1 MGSSSLFRV
10 LAVGNNPNI
19 LLYTS
24 RFQLAKSVEL
34 YHVSDSE
41 SRSFRVETTEYGKEE
56 FQLDNHFTSVGH
68 LIQAVKESGEHSS
81 LIFDLIIL
89 SASSLQE
96 ISSLASQLNPLINLN
111 TKLFLE
117 SSGFVQ
123 LEPFVKMSMD
133 LTHLNIF
140 SIFTDYDFR
149 QVGVNE
155 YKQFTHGAT
164 KATNTIYLGESSL
177 AKQPQQQ
184 QQQQQQVSK
193 GSPANSSSSLNTTV
207 TKYPKNVITLLD
219 TFQRLFQKLFPQ
231 DKVSLCNYSS
241 TEFISQQWALAIPK
255 ICFEPL
261 LIILEETNPAELH
274 QQILAKPL
282 ISGLVTEVITVMKS
296 MGAKLNCNLENE
308 SSLLSHWQKMYSQS
322 DQIPSFLYHFIERTA
337 PLNIDMLLLQ
347 PILLADD
354 YGIKTP
360 YLEFLYSLM
369 CQYQKLNEGK
379 SKWFTRIEDTQGLKS
394 QLASITQDRNQLK
407 TELIRLQ
414 KGLEEREVASRQL
427 QSINQ
432 KSTNQIQLLQDQI
445 GAMRQ
450 ETTVLSKRYEIEI
463 QHLKQEQR
471 VGVSNGFHH
480 GQNGNSGNDVHQDNS
495 SPAKYGPA
503 GTPNLKDIE
512 DFAVFGVN
520 YGDTPQKE
528 QPKQHLQQPTP
539 PPTSGSLHSSASG
552 SGGSGSGNGSG
563 PDADKWLKERELEI
577 RKKELDLQERELEFQ
592 RRAVQQPRN
601 SKGQK
606 PMNFNNNATSPTL
619 GNRRPSFPQLQQAS
633 NGRANRAMHGAA
645 PGQLA
650 SAGNFMD
657 PISSGIPYRNTS
669 GFQPQPNS
677 AVPLQPQQP
686 QLQSHHS
693 HSIKPTSRKNRNS
706 NMAIIGNASS
716 LGLSEY
722 GRPPANSQTRLNSLS
737 TGNLPTQSR
746 VRQPSVGGLGNI
758 GNNSNPRLN
767 MPNPIKPNSFTIGNQ
782 PISAESNAQPQESQ
796 AQRQFS
802 SSTGFDGTGVN
813 PNISTNSVVHNPM
826 TLHDGS
832 VEQHNVGQ
840 GPTGAPSP
848 PQIKLNGPESS
859 PALSGSGFQLSDN
872 NEESGDTNDEPH
884 KENNIKEKKKKF
896 GFFGKKKKSKK

>member
-41 SRSFRVETTEYGKEE
+41 SRSFRVETTAYGKEE
-56 FQLDNHFTSVGH
+56 FQLDNHFTSIDH
-68 LIQAVKESGEHSS
+68 LIQAVKGSGENSS

-89 SASSLQE
+89 SAASLQE

-133 LTHLNIF
+133 LTQLNIF

-149 QVGVNE
+149 EVGVNQYE
-155 YKQFTHGAT
+155 QFPRGAS

-177 AKQPQQQ
+177 AKQPLSQ

-193 GSPANSSSSLNTTV
+193 GSPANSSSSLSTAV
-207 TKYPKNVITLLD
+207 TKYPKSVITLLE

-231 DKVSLCNYSS
+231 DKVNLCNYSS

-255 ICFEPL
+255 ICFDPL

-296 MGAKLNCNLENE
+296 MGGKLNGNLENE

-322 DQIPSFLYHFIERTA
+322 NEMPSFVYHFIERTA

-379 SKWFTRIEDTQGLKS
+379 SKWFTRIEDIQDIKS
-394 QLASITQDRNQLK
+394 QLTSITQDRNQLK
-407 TELIRLQ
+407 TELTRLQ
-414 KGLEEREVASRQL
+414 KGLDDREMASRQL
-427 QSINQ
+427 ESANQ
-432 KSTNQIQLLQDQI
+432 KSANQIQVLQDQL

-450 ETTVLSKRYEIEI
+450 ESIVQSKRYEAEI
-463 QHLKQEQR
+463 QHLKQDQR
-471 VGVSNGFHH
+471 VGASNGFNHS
-480 GQNGNSGNDVHQDNS
+480 QNGNSGSDVHQDNS
-495 SPAKYGPA
+495 SPSQYGPT
-503 GTPNLKDIE
+503 GTPNMKDIE

-520 YGDTPQKE
+520 YGDTPHKE
-528 QPKQHLQQPTP
+528 QPKHHLQQPTP
-539 PPTSGSLHSSASG
+539 PPTSGSMHSSASG
-552 SGGSGSGNGSG
+552 SGGSGSGT
-563 PDADKWLKERELEI
+563 DADKWLKERELEI

-592 RRAVQQPRN
+592 RRAVQQSRY

-606 PMNFNNNATSPTL
+606 PMNSNNNATSPTI
-619 GNRRPSFPQLQQAS
+619 GNRRPSFPQLQQAP

-657 PISSGIPYRNTS
+657 PVSSGIPFRNNS

-677 AVPLQPQQP
+677 ALPLQPQQP
-686 QLQSHHS
+686 QQLQSHHS

-737 TGNLPTQSR
+737 TGNLPTQNR
-746 VRQPSVGGLGNI
+746 IRQPSVGGLGNI

-802 SSTGFDGTGVN
+802 SSTALDGTGVN

-826 TLHDGS
+826 IPQDNS
-832 VEQHNVGQ
+832 VEQPNFGQ

-848 PQIKLNGPESS
+848 PQINVNGPESS
-859 PALSGSGFQLSDN
+859 PALSGSGFQSSDN
-872 NEESGDTNDEPH
+872 NDESGDTTNDEPN
-884 KENNIKEKKKKF
+884 KENNLKGKKKKF
-896 GFFGKKKKSKK
+896 GFFGKKKKTKK